1 MGSVIKNNNASNN
14 RDGIYLLFSSNNSLS
29 NNNVSNNGDG
39 IDLYFSSS
47 NKIYLNNFINNTN
60 NTFSYD
66 SINLWNSTEKITYT
80 YKGNQYTNYLGN

>member
-1 MGSVIKNNNASNN
+1 YH
-14 RDGIYLLFSSNNSLS
+14 GISLYSSSN
-29 NNNVSNNGDG
+29 
-39 IDLYFSSS
+39 

-80 YKGNQYTNYLGN
+80 YKGNQYTNYLGNYWSDLSINHTFCAR